1 MMKNFIKEVEYDKIF
16 SPETMASLK
25 GKSGDSLKQ
34 MLGKKSLTQTMV
46 ETQEVLNKIID
57 AEQDY
62 REELAMVA
70 TQMVT
75 DVYPIIDY
83 AKIKI
88 EAEIVNMG
96 AFSIEKPS
104 PAEDPASPTF
114 GDEDIEKLE
123 KKRRIINSITQ
134 GASIRGAFSFL
145 LFKEYLDNI
154 NPDLVEEYN
163 KILKLAFGIY
173 DDENAIALMLSMLE
187 RGQKSQGGE
196 SEMVYNED
204 SEQFIIKAKAICF
217 PMLVHEIVKGL
228 YEIVGTE
235 GFGQNQEKNKAII
248 GAVDKVSNEPD
259 DLRFGKFI
267 YDALSKL
274 YNESNIEDSRVRE
287 LFFAEVY
294 KLDENEFS
302 VFIENAVNNKLTN
315 DQKQWATTTMRDI
328 EEDLK
333 KDDTGLEDLGENMG
347 QGSSLRENVKQGK
360 QYVDQ
365 GKLSMD
371 ELKTLLDADPTSTK
385 KYVGWMAKVWVKE
398 KPDLSTLKNTISEYD
413 VFATRGKA
421 SEKDINSYQSFK
433 DLKQEVD
440 RLNSSA
446 DALSSKALESDYET
460 LVDDENLLVMSPN
473 THEASRKIGLAHF
486 TYRVCPK
493 KGIEDSAWC
502 TTFNTPQ
509 HFNSYFHKQGY
520 TFMYVRVR
528 SQKLLDKLKEA
539 FPKSH
544 KDYVVMAL
552 YFTPRGGVRAQD
564 GQDKELSKED
574 AKTYLD
580 IVGIA

>member
-1 MMKNFIKEVEYDKIF
+1 
-16 SPETMASLK
+16 
-25 GKSGDSLKQ
+25 
-34 MLGKKSLTQTMV
+34 
-46 ETQEVLNKIID
+46 
-57 AEQDY
+57 
-62 REELAMVA
+62 
-70 TQMVT
+70 
-75 DVYPIIDY
+75 
-83 AKIKI
+83 
-88 EAEIVNMG
+88 
-96 AFSIEKPS
+96 
-104 PAEDPASPTF
+104 
-114 GDEDIEKLE
+114 
-123 KKRRIINSITQ
+123 
-134 GASIRGAFSFL
+134 
-145 LFKEYLDNI
+145 
-154 NPDLVEEYN
+154 
-163 KILKLAFGIY
+163 
-173 DDENAIALMLSMLE
+173 
-187 RGQKSQGGE
+187 
-196 SEMVYNED
+196 
-204 SEQFIIKAKAICF
+204 
-217 PMLVHEIVKGL
+217 
-228 YEIVGTE
+228 
-235 GFGQNQEKNKAII
+235 
-248 GAVDKVSNEPD
+248 
-259 DLRFGKFI
+259 
-267 YDALSKL
+267 
-274 YNESNIEDSRVRE
+274 
-287 LFFAEVY
+287 
-294 KLDENEFS
+294 
-302 VFIENAVNNKLTN
+302 
-315 DQKQWATTTMRDI
+315 MRDI
-328 EEDLK
+328 EKDLR
-333 KDDTGLEDLGENMG
+333 KDDTGLEDLDENMG

-360 QYVDQ
+360 LYVDQ

-371 ELKTLLDADPTSTK
+371 ELKTLIDADPTPTK

-421 SEKDINSYQSFK
+421 GEKDINSYQSFK

-552 YFTPRGGVRAQD
+552 YFTPREGVRAQD
-564 GQDKELSKED
+564 GKDKELSKED